1 MFPDAMHFKTLFK
14 KCTKARMGVLNV
26 AEDTLTAHRSMAYV
40 AHEMSF
46 LEGGRSEMDALI
58 TGSTIAKVD

>member
-1 MFPDAMHFKTLFK
+1 
-14 KCTKARMGVLNV
+14 MGVLNV

-46 LEGGRSEMDALI
+46 LGGRSEMDALI